1 MKSRRQCDTGRRDQ
15 RRDGG
20 MHQLPR
26 ISAKSGRSDDA
37 DCGKSVPRGCGAGD
51 GRGKAGDAGL
61 RRLSAD
67 EYEHAEHAGAGA
79 IQPRAGSH
87 QNVSAFGAAALWRGA
102 AGGDGYRHNRLHAAG
117 ADGAKAYNEL
127 TVGTD
132 NTDLKADLKFVS
144 HRTDL
149 IEDGTFD
156 GYVAAF
162 QKLYPNI
169 TIKYEGITDY
179 ATDMTTRLTSNDWGD
194 LCMIP
199 TNIPLTELG
208 DYFEPLCALSDIE
221 NDYNFASNRAYN
233 GSVYGIPST
242 GNAQGIVYNKKVF
255 EAAGITTLPKTPDEF
270 LDVRC

>member
-1 MKSRRQCDTGRRDQ
+1 MKRGSRLHVPPPERSATRYTSN
-15 RRDGG
+15 
-20 MHQLPR
+20 R
-26 ISAKSGRSDDA
+26 IPASGSCPSNTA
-37 DCGKSVPRGCGAGD
+37 CTVKGF
-51 GRGKAGDAGL
+51 
-61 RRLSAD
+61 
-67 EYEHAEHAGAGA
+67 
-79 IQPRAGSH
+79 AGS
-87 QNVSAFGAAALWRGA
+87 AAS
-102 AGGDGYRHNRLHAAG
+102 

-179 ATDMTTRLTSNDWGD
+179 ANDMTTRLTSNDWGD

-242 GNAQGIVYNKKVF
+242 GNAQGIIYN
-255 EAAGITTLPKTPDEF
+255 
-270 LDVRC
+270 